1 MSNTGTLEEVEKL
14 QVALSAAMGAG
25 CRTCAD
31 KLYPMLRSQG
41 AAADEIERVLV
52 QGLRTRAAAA
62 QPMQAKAEALVGRTP
77 APDTAGGDEVASRL
91 SELMQIGAGV
101 AVNSA
106 PTVLHHMERAR
117 SAGAT
122 EQEIRIAI
130 GTGRL
135 VRSKAQGFSDAEID
149 EACAALEPSAR
160 VPEVPCPLD
169 AAGDGEVR
177 SASDCCG

>member
-1 MSNTGTLEEVEKL
+1 MRNAGVLEEVEKL

-25 CRTCAD
+25 CRSCAD
-31 KLYPMLRSQG
+31 KLYPMLQSLG
-41 AAADEIERVLV
+41 AAADEIEQALA

-62 QPMQAKAEALVGRTP
+62 ALMQSKAEALMGRTP
-77 APDTAGGDEVASRL
+77 APEPAGREEVVNKLA
-91 SELMQIGAGV
+91 ELMRVGAGV
-101 AVNSA
+101 ALNSA
-106 PTVLHHMERAR
+106 PNALHHMERAR

-149 EACAALEPSAR
+149 EACAAAEPDAR
-160 VPEVPCPLD
+160 VSEVPCPLN
-169 AAGDGEVR
+169 AVGDGEPR
-177 SASDCCG
+177 AEPGCCS

>member
-1 MSNTGTLEEVEKL
+1 MSNAGKLEEAEKL

-31 KLYPMLRSQG
+31 KLYPMLQSLG
-41 AAADEIERVLV
+41 VAADEIEQALV
-52 QGLRTRAAAA
+52 QGLRTRGAAAA
-62 QPMQAKAEALVGRTP
+62 LMQAKAEALTGQTP
-77 APDTAGGDEVASRL
+77 PPEPAGCDEAVSKL
-91 SELMQIGAGV
+91 SELMRIGAGV

-106 PTVLHHMERAR
+106 PSALHHMERAR

-135 VRSKAQGFSDAEID
+135 VRSKAQDFSDAEID
-149 EACAALEPSAR
+149 EACAAAEPEAR

-169 AAGDGEVR
+169 AVGDSDAR
-177 SASDCCG
+177 SEPGCCS